1 MHTNPGLFAETIEKT
16 GLWLEDLAQE
26 LGNVPPQRAY
36 SILRAVLH
44 ALRDRLTVDEA
55 VTLGAQLPMLVR
67 GFYYEGWRPAGRPE
81 KYRHKEEFFQQ
92 VCKHYPGLTE
102 PEAAARAVFRLLEGH
117 VTGGELTHVR
127 EQLPPEIRA
136 LWFLPS

>member
-1 MHTNPGLFAETIEKT
+1 MDRHSGLFANTIEKT
-16 GLWLEDLAQE
+16 ALWLEDLAQE
-26 LGNVPPQRAY
+26 LGNISLERAY

-81 KYRHKEEFFQQ
+81 RYRHKEEFFQQ
-92 VCKHYPGLTE
+92 VCRHYPGLTE
-102 PEAAARAVFRLLEGH
+102 PEQAVRGVFQFLEGH
-117 VTGGELTHVR
+117 VTGGELKHVR

-136 LWFLPS
+136 LWYVPS

>member
-1 MHTNPGLFAETIEKT
+1 MDRHAGLFAETVEKT
-16 GLWLEDLAQE
+16 GFWLEELAQE
-26 LGNVPPQRAY
+26 LGNVPLERSY

-67 GFYYEGWRPAGRPE
+67 GFYYEGWRPASQPE

-92 VCKHYPGLTE
+92 VCRHYPGLTE
-102 PEAAARAVFRLLEGH
+102 PEAAARGVFRLLEGH
-117 VTGGELTHVR
+117 VTRGELRHVR

-136 LWFLPS
+136 LWYLPS